1 MSHSR
6 PPFRAVAGYV
16 IGERLASGGMGSIH
30 LGIKT
35 GALGFQRVVA
45 IKRLHPELATDP
57 EFSAR
62 FKDEIRLTGGLTH
75 TNIVQTLDVVETQDE
90 LMLVMECVEGE
101 TLAVLLAAARARGAV
116 LPTEIV
122 SAVLTQALHG
132 LHAAHESIDDA
143 GRRLAMIH
151 RDVSPHN
158 IMINKD
164 GLVKVLDF
172 GIAKAA
178 LESHVTRSGHV
189 CGKLAYMSPEQLRA
203 RKLDRRVDV
212 FSAGIVLWE
221 SLCGQRLF
229 GDLSLTDAAAVQN
242 VLLKQIVPPSR
253 YRPDVSPALDRVVM
267 RALAREPDQRFAT
280 ALEFAGALNAVCP
293 SAPPAALA
301 QVLLDYCGPR
311 LERRA
316 LLAANFRKELKSTT
330 SVPVALPREPLDRIS
345 HTREIETRDVGG
357 VVVLD
362 EEHGT
367 SPFRQRLVLATGVA
381 LAVVLAAVGFRALWP
396 RQQPA
401 PRAPSTATASLEV
414 APRPSSSTPQEPVDA
429 PLPPSSVGAPS
440 PAAERPL
447 TIEQLPAEA
456 NSAALS
462 TDAPAAPS
470 PPAVEA
476 KLPKRSP
483 RARPSAEPAAAAPT
497 PAEPQCSPPT
507 YTDAD
512 GIRHFKPGCI

>member
-1 MSHSR
+1 
-6 PPFRAVAGYV
+6 
-16 IGERLASGGMGSIH
+16 MGSIH
-30 LGIKT
+30 LGIKR

-75 TNIVQTLDVVETQDE
+75 TNIVQTLDVVEAQDE

-101 TLAVLLAAARARGAV
+101 TLAVLLAAARSRGVV

-143 GRRLAMIH
+143 GRKLSMIH

-158 IMINKD
+158 IMINRD

-178 LESHVTRSGHV
+178 LESHVTRAGHV

-301 QVLLDYCGPR
+301 QVLIDYCGSR

-316 LLAANFRKELKSTT
+316 LLAANFRRELKSTT
-330 SVPVALPREPLDRIS
+330 SVPVALPHEPLDRIS
-345 HTREIETRDVGG
+345 HTRELETRDVGG

-362 EEHGT
+362 EERSN
-367 SPFRQRLVLATGVA
+367 SPLRKRLVLATGVA

-396 RQQPA
+396 REQPA
-401 PRAPSTATASLEV
+401 PRAPSTAAASLGVAPPPPSSIPQERV
-414 APRPSSSTPQEPVDA
+414 EAPRPRADA
-429 PLPPSSVGAPS
+429 PPSSVDAPP

-447 TIEQLPAEA
+447 SIEQLPAEA
-456 NSAALS
+456 NSAAP
-462 TDAPAAPS
+462 TIEAPAATSAPT
-470 PPAVEA
+470 VEA
-476 KLPKRSP
+476 KLAKRLARS
-483 RARPSAEPAAAAPT
+483 RPSAEPAAAAPP

-507 YTDAD
+507 YTDDD

>member
-75 TNIVQTLDVVETQDE
+75 TNIVQTLDVVEAADE

-101 TLAVLLAAARARGAV
+101 TLAVLLGAARARGTV
-116 LPTEIV
+116 LALDLV
-122 SAVLTQALHG
+122 SAVVTQALHG
-132 LHAAHESIDDA
+132 LHAAHESMDDA

-164 GLVKVLDF
+164 GVVKVLDF

-178 LESHVTRSGHV
+178 LESHVTRAGHV
-189 CGKLAYMSPEQLRA
+189 CGKLAYMSPEQLRG
-203 RKLDRRVDV
+203 RPLDRRVDV
-212 FSAGIVLWE
+212 FSAGVVLWE
-221 SLCGQRLF
+221 SLSGQRLF
-229 GDLSLTDAAAVQN
+229 GDLSLSDAAAVQN
-242 VLLKQIVPPSR
+242 VLLKQVVPPSR
-253 YRPDVSPALDRVVM
+253 FRSDVSPALERVVM
-267 RALAREPDQRFAT
+267 RALAREPDQRFGT
-280 ALEFAGALNAVCP
+280 ALEFAVALNAACP

-301 QVLLDYCGPR
+301 QALTEYCGPR

-316 LLAANFRKELKSTT
+316 QLAANFRRELKSSTT
-330 SVPVALPREPLDRIS
+330 SAPVAFAREPSDAPADS
-345 HTREIETRDVGG
+345 RESETRDVGG

-362 EEHGT
+362 DERRT
-367 SPFRQRLVLATGVA
+367 SSLRQRWLLGASVA
-381 LAVVLAAVGFRALWP
+381 LSVVVAALGLRAFSSHRKPEP
-396 RQQPA
+396 RVVSTSAARPEVVPVVPPSA
-401 PRAPSTATASLEV
+401 PVEFEV
-414 APRPSSSTPQEPVDA
+414 A
-429 PLPPSSVGAPS
+429 SVV
-440 PAAERPL
+440 ERPL
-447 TIEQLPAEA
+447 TIEQLPAEGA
-456 NSAALS
+456 S
-462 TDAPAAPS
+462 TQPIVEPPVTSPHAPIDT
-470 PPAVEA
+470 
-476 KLPKRSP
+476 KPKRLP
-483 RARPSAEPAAAAPT
+483 RARPSAEPTAPAT
-497 PAEPQCSPPT
+497 PPPAEPQCSPPT